1 MHSFIMNGYIWQ
13 IAFVHPNS
21 PMLVDRTGEMRVATT
36 DPAHLRVYLS
46 DNLTGEFLI
55 TVLIHELGHCALFS
69 FNLID
74 DIHRV
79 VEPRYWYDAE
89 EWVCNLIANYGL
101 EIFSI
106 ARDFL
111 GEDAWEL
118 IPREFERIIA

>member
-1 MHSFIMNGYIWQ
+1 
-13 IAFVHPNS
+13 
-21 PMLVDRTGEMRVATT
+21 MRVATT
-36 DPAHLRVYLS
+36 DPANLKVYLS
-46 DNLTGEFLI
+46 DHLAGEFLI

-74 DIHRV
+74 DIHHV
-79 VEPRYWYDAE
+79 VDPSYWYEAE

-111 GEDAWEL
+111 GESAWEL
-118 IPREFERIIA
+118 IPSEIERIIA